1 MALPMKR
8 QSPVEDLQNIL
19 AEQGVKDR
27 RIAELEQKNQG
38 LIDSNKKLTEE
49 QKDFEQF
56 RPILEQ
62 PLIDFYNVKLS
73 GTPMMKILLARMTK
87 MYGKRFQ
94 LQGGDGQERRYA
106 RQRMSE
112 VVTNCVRYC
121 VMQNS
126 RWNDMVAHYMSE
138 TE

>member
-1 MALPMKR
+1 MSAGIKKMSEIQR
-8 QSPVEDLQNIL
+8 FENIL
-19 AEQGVKDR
+19 ADAEATKRDLAVALEKVQEKEEELARLKEDGKD
-27 RIAELEQKNQG
+27 L
-38 LIDSNKKLTEE
+38 
-49 QKDFEQF
+49 EQF

-62 PLIDFYNVKLS
+62 PLIDFYNIKLS
-73 GTPMMKILLARMTK
+73 GSPLMKMLLARMTK
-87 MYGKRFQ
+87 LVGPRFQ
-94 LQGGDGQERRYA
+94 LSGEDGQERRFA

-121 VMQNS
+121 VLQNS